1 MVPLAAMQLRKFGL
15 AVRNRLLMTMARP
28 CQQLSEPT
36 YLFYS
41 PSNLPSSNLDLIHCH
56 KHAMASD
63 SSSSKTPFGAPN
75 RYVSTHAA
83 DGKAVFSTTLS
94 ETLTTYNIP
103 GMAYHEAYTT
113 LDAPINLND
122 ETDIKMVKTLEPEEK
137 NISFPSPG
145 QTILRY
151 CDWPPEGTSPL
162 HRHETMDYGIVIH
175 GQMEAIMDSGETRLM
190 KAGDVLVQR
199 NTLHGWRNPSTTE
212 WTRMVFVIQ
221 GCPPVKVGD
230 KVMRQNLDAFG
241 K

>member
-1 MVPLAAMQLRKFGL
+1 MQFREPRTCREKQAINKHGPSLSATDL
-15 AVRNRLLMTMARP
+15 NRHDLLVHPQT
-28 CQQLSEPT
+28 
-36 YLFYS
+36 
-41 PSNLPSSNLDLIHCH
+41 LPSSHFDPTQRTSNIGT
-56 KHAMASD
+56 MASNT
-63 SSSSKTPFGAPN
+63 SQCPFGAPN
-75 RYVSTHAA
+75 RYVSTHTA

-122 ETDIKMVKTLEPEEK
+122 ETDIKTVKALEPEEK
-137 NISFPSPG
+137 TISFPSPG

-199 NTLHGWRNPSTTE
+199 NTLHGWRNPSATE
-212 WTRMVFVIQ
+212 WARMVFVIQ

-230 KVMRQNLDAFG
+230 KVMRQDLDAFG